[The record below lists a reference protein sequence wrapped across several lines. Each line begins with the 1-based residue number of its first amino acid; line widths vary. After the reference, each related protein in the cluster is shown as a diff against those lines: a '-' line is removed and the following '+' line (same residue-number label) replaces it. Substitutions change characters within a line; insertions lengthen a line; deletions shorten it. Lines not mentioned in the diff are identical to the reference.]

1 MTILDENIQAAGD
14 VLIEK
19 LLMVSASG
27 KVISLLDYLV
37 ELNIKE
43 SIFNPGITGELI
55 LADANNLV
63 KEFPIIGEE
72 ILIISVRT
80 PTLRAAI
87 QRAFR
92 IYAVVDRNYTEGASA
107 QVYILEFCSIEIM
120 RDIVNPVYGSF
131 SGSAE
136 EIVTQ
141 IYNDY
146 LRLPATKST
155 INLTNNPSKVDI
167 DLGDLDTLVLA
178 KSSNKIKFV
187 SPGWNPIRCIN
198 WICGKSEA
206 ENNRA
211 CNFLFWGTTK
221 SFYFG
226 NLNSIFENASKISA
240 GTYYYTTALV
250 NSATDVSA
258 QMSTIKA
265 LSIKK
270 NMNQLSNKMEGYL
283 SSRLVDIDLHNKT
296 FLNYDY
302 DHTRQFFNY
311 AHTAGPD
318 KSLPLFDVNTSN
330 NPLSFIRT
338 HFYDSK
344 LYTNFTDNFN
354 QRYKYVYGNRRSNL
368 LELDN
373 FSMRVVIPGRTDV
386 EAGGIIEIQL
396 PKTVPVY
403 TEDGKTDQNIDE
415 TYSGYYLITSLNH
428 KINKLTHFITMDVA
442 KDSLPAKIN
451 LGSA

>member
-27 KVISLLDYLV
+27 KVISLIDYLV

-43 SIFNPGITGELI
+43 SIFSPGISGELI

-63 KEFPIIGEE
+63 KEFPIMGEE
-72 ILIISVRT
+72 ILIVSVKT
-80 PTLRAAI
+80 PTLKATI
-87 QRAFR
+87 QKAFR

-107 QVYILEFCSIEIM
+107 QVYILEFCSIELM
-120 RDIVNPVYGSF
+120 RDVVNPVYGSF

-136 EIVTQ
+136 EIVKQ

-146 LRLPATKST
+146 LRIPTVKNTLN
-155 INLTNNPSKVDI
+155 ITNNPGKIDI
-167 DLGDLDTLVLA
+167 DFGDIDTLILS

-187 SPGWNPIRCIN
+187 SPGWNPVKCIN
-198 WICGKSEA
+198 WICSKSEA
-206 ENNRA
+206 ENNKA

-226 NLNSIFENASKISA
+226 NLDSIFENAATISA
-240 GTYYYTTALV
+240 GNKYYYSTALV
-250 NSATDVSA
+250 NNSTDVSV

-270 NMNQLSNKMEGYL
+270 NMNQLTNKMEGYL
-283 SSRLVDIDLHNKT
+283 SSRLVDVDIYNKT
-296 FLNYDY
+296 FINYDY
-302 DHTRQFFNY
+302 DHTERFFNY
-311 AHTAGPD
+311 THTAGPS
-318 KSLPLFDVNTSN
+318 KSLPLFTTSTSN
-330 NPLSFIRT
+330 NPLTYIRT

-344 LYTNFTDNFN
+344 LHTDFTDNFN
-354 QRYKYVYGNRRSNL
+354 ERYKYVYGNRRSNL

-373 FSMRVVIPGRTDV
+373 FSMRIVIPGRTDM

-396 PKTVPVY
+396 PKTAPVY
-403 TEDGKTDQNIDE
+403 TQDGKTDQNIDE

-428 KINKLTHFITMDVA
+428 KINKLTHFITMDLA
-442 KDSLPAKIN
+442 KDSLPAKN
-451 LGSA
+451 V

>member
-19 LLMVSASG
+19 LLMVSSSG

-43 SIFNPGITGELI
+43 SIFSPGINGELI

-72 ILIISVRT
+72 ILIVSVRT
-80 PTLRAAI
+80 PTLKSAI
-87 QRAFR
+87 QKAFR
-92 IYAVVDRNYTEGASA
+92 IYAVVDRNYTEGATA
-107 QVYILEFCSIEIM
+107 QVYILEFCSIEVM

-136 EIVTQ
+136 DIVEQ

-146 LRLPATKST
+146 LRIPTSKNTLN
-155 INLTNNPSKVDI
+155 ITNNPGKIDI
-167 DLGDLDTLVLA
+167 DFGNINILLA
-178 KSSNKIKFV
+178 RSSNKIKFV
-187 SPGWNPIRCIN
+187 SPGWNPVKCIN
-198 WICGKSEA
+198 WVCSKSEA
-206 ENNRA
+206 KNNKA

-221 SFYFG
+221 SFYFS
-226 NLNSIFENASKISA
+226 NLNSIFENAAKISA
-240 GTYYYTTALV
+240 GKYYYTTALV

-258 QMSTIKA
+258 QMSSIKS

-270 NMNQLSNKMEGYL
+270 NMNQLTNKIEGYL
-283 SSRLVDIDLHNKT
+283 SSRLVDVDIHNKT
-296 FLNYDY
+296 YLNYDY
-302 DHTRQFFNY
+302 DHTERFFNY
-311 AHTAGPD
+311 AHTAGPQ
-318 KSLPLFDVNTSN
+318 KSLPLFDVTTAN
-330 NPLSFIRT
+330 NPLTYIRT

-344 LYTNFTDNFN
+344 LHTNFTDNFN
-354 QRYKYVYGNRRSNL
+354 ERYKYVYGNRRSNL

-373 FSMRVVIPGRTDV
+373 FSMRIVIPGRTDI

-396 PKTVPVY
+396 PKTFPVY
-403 TEDGKTDQNIDE
+403 TEDSKTDQNIDE

-442 KDSLPAKIN
+442 KDSLPAKN
-451 LGSA
+451 N